1 MTSQDAE
8 VHCRRQ
14 GPGAA
19 EDPPPGGS
27 GVDPLSLYLED
38 GQRRLSPRK
47 LPLVVGAALRLTWQA
62 NRRGFLIAAS
72 LQIVGALSISAVV
85 VVGQLALTS
94 ILGAQRG
101 SADVRKL
108 ALLVV
113 LLAVVTAAS
122 SAAATFQQQHQRLL
136 SEEVSISAWRRLLD
150 VTGRV
155 ELELYESP
163 RFYDQLQ
170 RVQGNALLRPITVTM
185 SLFGLIGGAAGTVG
199 LLLVLL
205 AIDPL
210 LVPLLILAGI
220 PSVLLSRWASRLEFR
235 FAAATAPVYRARD
248 YLRKVLTGRD
258 EAKEIRAFGA
268 EDALR
273 SRHDDRSQRFLSAL
287 RRHVHRRQCY
297 ALAGVGTTAL
307 ALGLSLAMLVWFLS
321 IGRITLADA
330 GAAALGIRLLS
341 SRLDQLFQSV
351 AGLFES
357 SVFLEDLD
365 QFLGLATVI
374 ESPENGIAPT
384 LSQRICVHNVSYT
397 YPGSAHPVLHGVSLN
412 IGAGEVVAIV
422 GENGSG
428 KTTLAKLIAGLYPPE
443 CGHITWDGVDVS
455 DFEPADVRR
464 SVAVI
469 FQDFVH
475 YQLSALE
482 NIGLGEPDRVD
493 DETAARAAAWRAG
506 AAKFLERLPDG
517 YSTILS
523 KEFAGGHELSIGQ
536 WQRVA
541 LARALRRDAPL
552 VILDEPSSA
561 LDPRAEQALF
571 TDVRA
576 MIEGRSALLISH
588 RYSTVRMADR
598 IYVMSRGRIVEA
610 GSHSALMALGGLYAE
625 LFMMQARAYV

>member
-1 MTSQDAE
+1 M
-8 VHCRRQ
+8 H
-14 GPGAA
+14 
-19 EDPPPGGS
+19 
-27 GVDPLSLYLED
+27 LEA

-47 LPLVVGAALRLTWQA
+47 VPHIVGKALRLTWQA
-62 NRRGFLIAAS
+62 SHRGFLLAGC
-72 LQIVGALSISAVV
+72 LQIVGALSIIAVV

-94 ILGAQRG
+94 ILDAQRG
-101 SADVRKL
+101 SVEVRGL
-108 ALLVV
+108 AFALV
-113 LLAVVTAAS
+113 LLAVVTAVG
-122 SAAATFQQQHQRLL
+122 SAAATFQHQQQRLL
-136 SEEVSISAWRRLLD
+136 SEEVSVSVWRRLLD

-163 RFYDQLQ
+163 GFYDQLQ
-170 RVQGNALLRPITVTM
+170 RVQANALLRPITVT
-185 SLFGLIGGAAGTVG
+185 LAVFGLIGSAAGTVG

-205 AIDPL
+205 IIDPL
-210 LVPLLILAGI
+210 LVPALILAGV
-220 PSVLLSRWASRLEFR
+220 PSVLLSRRASRLEFR
-235 FAAATAPVYRARD
+235 FAAATSPVYRARE
-248 YLRKVLTGRD
+248 YLRTVLTGRD
-258 EAKEIRAFGA
+258 EAKEVRAFGA
-268 EDALR
+268 ESALR
-273 SRHDDRSQRFLSAL
+273 ARHDDRSQSFLSAL
-287 RRHVHRRQCY
+287 RRHVHHRQRY
-297 ALAGVGTTAL
+297 ALAGVATTAL
-307 ALGLSLAMLVWFLS
+307 ALGLSLAMLVWLLS

-365 QFLGLATVI
+365 QFLGLAAVTDG
-374 ESPENGIAPT
+374 PGTGTAPT
-384 LSQRICVHNVSYT
+384 LHQGICVHDVSYT
-397 YPGSAHPVLHGVSLN
+397 YPGSVRPVLHEVSLS
-412 IGAGEVVAIV
+412 IGAGEIVAIV

-428 KTTLAKLIAGLYPPE
+428 KSTLAKLIAGLYPPG
-443 CGHITWDGVDVS
+443 CGTITWDGIDLS
-455 DFEPADVRR
+455 EWKPADVRR
-464 SVAVI
+464 SVSII

-482 NIGLGEPDRVD
+482 NIGLGDPDRVD
-493 DETAARAAAWRAG
+493 DEAAARAAARRAG
-506 AAKFLERLPDG
+506 AARFLERLPDG

-571 TDVRA
+571 ADVRA
-576 MIEGRSALLISH
+576 TLEGRSALLISH
-588 RYSTVRMADR
+588 RYSTVRTADR

-610 GSHSALMALGGLYAE
+610 GSHGALMALGGLYAE
-625 LFMMQARAYV
+625 LFAMQARAYI